1 MALKSSSIV
10 KIAAAIA
17 IAAVVIMQAL
27 QSNEQCK
34 MEKISEAILTLEQK
48 VSTELEAVE
57 KEEKNIETAFPA
69 ATVSPSPSVT
79 PGF

>member
-57 KEEKNIETAFPA
+57 K
-69 ATVSPSPSVT
+69 SLSR
-79 PGF
+79 